1 MGKGGGNIWRFCLGE
16 ILIQD
21 DLGNYYIVSK
31 VNGKKLLLKC
41 YYPSYFPSYFIGWFI
56 QEVRN
61 KYDENVAIGQY
72 FADGH
77 KKRIEGLSSG
87 KYPGGIYK
95 LSDIL
100 KEYEVEVD
108 SLYEKSVS
116 LK

>member
-1 MGKGGGNIWRFCLGE
+1 MG
-16 ILIQD
+16 
-21 DLGNYYIVSK
+21 
-31 VNGKKLLLKC
+31 KC
-41 YYPSYFPSYFIGWFI
+41 YYLNAIIHHTFRRILSDDFI

-72 FADGH
+72 FVDGH

-100 KEYEVEVD
+100 KEYEVEAD
-108 SLYEKSVS
+108 CLYEKSVS